1 MWKIVLALWVVA
13 QFAAPAWAAVDV
25 NNANRAELEAVS
37 GIGPSLAQRMLD
49 ERRKRSFTDWAD
61 LIARVNGLG
70 AVNAA
75 KLSAAGLTVGGSPL
89 PSRNPVLDKPVDRP
103 ASTASAASR

>member
-1 MWKIVLALWVVA
+1 MVKKVLALWLAA
-13 QFAAPAWAAVDV
+13 QFAALAWAAVDV
-25 NNANRAELEAVS
+25 NKANRAELEAVS

-61 LIARVNGLG
+61 LVARVNGIG

-89 PSRNPVLDKPVDRP
+89 PPRQVVLDTHDDRP
-103 ASTASAASR
+103 GSTASAASK